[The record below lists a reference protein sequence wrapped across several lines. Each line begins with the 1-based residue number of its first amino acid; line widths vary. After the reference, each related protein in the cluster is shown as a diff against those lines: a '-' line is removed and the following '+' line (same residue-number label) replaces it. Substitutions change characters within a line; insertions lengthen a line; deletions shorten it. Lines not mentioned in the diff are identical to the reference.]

1 MLSPFN
7 GGKTGLGLLSRLA
20 MLPPGSKMSDIDTVV
35 QGLASQLKKRKRQ
48 RVWRLVIGCSC
59 LIAAAYGYVR
69 YKDATAPPPE
79 PRFET
84 ARVEVRDI
92 IEEVQSTGVVEPLN
106 QVEVGSQVS
115 GRVVSVDVD
124 FNDQVKSGQLIA
136 QIDPELFG
144 AEVSQNH
151 AQLSA
156 AQAAIK
162 SAEARRDASRVR
174 VDRLKRLVAEQVASF
189 GELEEATGELQV
201 AEAEVGNAKAQI
213 AQIQARL
220 KSARTTLNYTKIYSP
235 IDGVVINRQV
245 EPGQTVAASFN
256 TPVLFV
262 IAQDLTKM
270 RVVAEIDEADVGKV
284 KEGMEAQITVDAFP
298 DDRFKG
304 KLTQIRFAP
313 NNVDGVVTYAAVI
326 AVDNPDGKLRPGM
339 TATATVVT
347 RQALKVPALRNA
359 SLRFEPAERP
369 ADESG
374 APPKSPAQMP
384 EKRLERPG
392 PGQGRVFLEGDGP
405 KENPGTKTQL
415 ITVGITDGVWT
426 EIKSGLESG
435 AQVIIDEQAAE
446 KKRGFRLF

>member
-1 MLSPFN
+1 
-7 GGKTGLGLLSRLA
+7 
-20 MLPPGSKMSDIDTVV
+20 MSDIDTVV
-35 QGLASQLKKRKRQ
+35 QGLADQLKKRKRQ
-48 RVWRLVIGCSC
+48 RVWRMVLGCS
-59 LIAAAYGYVR
+59 LVLASVYGFVK
-69 YKDATAPPPE
+69 YKETTAPPPV

-84 ARVEVRDI
+84 ALVEVRDI
-92 IEEVQSTGVVEPLN
+92 VEEVQSTGVVEPVN
-106 QVEVGSQVS
+106 QVDIGSQVS
-115 GRVVSVDVD
+115 GRVVSVEVD
-124 FNDQVKSGQLIA
+124 FNDQVKSGQLLA

-174 VDRLKRLVAEQVASF
+174 VDRLKRLVAGQVSSF
-189 GELEEATGELQV
+189 GELEEATGELQI
-201 AEAEVGNAKAQI
+201 AEAEVGNSKAQI

-220 KSARTTLNYTKIYSP
+220 SSARTTLNYTKIYSP

-298 DDRFKG
+298 EDRFKG

-326 AVDNPDGKLRPGM
+326 AVDNPEGKLRPGM

-347 RQALKVPALRNA
+347 RQALGVPALRNA

-369 ADESG
+369 VGVDSS
-374 APPKSPAQMP
+374 APPKTPAQVP
-384 EKRLERPG
+384 EKKIERPG
-392 PGQGRVFLEGDGP
+392 PGQGRVFLEGGGP
-405 KENPGTKTQL
+405 KVDPGTKTQL
-415 ITVGITDGVWT
+415 IDVGITDGVWT
-426 EIKSGLESG
+426 EIKSGLTSG
-435 AQVIIDEQAAE
+435 AQVIIDEQTDE